1 MATYSFINSWFL
13 EVDEST
19 REINIIR
26 FDRGTVNLIGKIIYQ
41 DQSEF
46 DNVLNLIKKLDS
58 EVKKFLN
65 KNQYNPFYN
74 HKPAEYS
81 KYRYKKKAVEIIL
94 IGLDIVN
101 KLTEDIDKNLAIIK
115 FIDSDSA
122 DHLLK
127 LWLFRLTSAKR
138 IFETL

>member
-1 MATYSFINSWFL
+1 MATYSFINRWFL

-19 REINIIR
+19 REFCFIK
-26 FDRGTVNLIGKIIYQ
+26 FDSGTVNFFGKIIYQ
-41 DQSEF
+41 DQLEF
-46 DNVLNLIKKLDS
+46 NNVLDLIKKSDS

-65 KNQYNPFYN
+65 KNEYNPLYN
-74 HKPAEYS
+74 LNSTTDYS
-81 KYRYKKKAVEIIL
+81 KYRDKDKAVEIIL

-101 KLTEDIDKNLAIIK
+101 KLTEAKDNNLATIK
-115 FIDSDSA
+115 FIDSDS

-127 LWLFRLTSAKR
+127 SWSFRLVSAKR